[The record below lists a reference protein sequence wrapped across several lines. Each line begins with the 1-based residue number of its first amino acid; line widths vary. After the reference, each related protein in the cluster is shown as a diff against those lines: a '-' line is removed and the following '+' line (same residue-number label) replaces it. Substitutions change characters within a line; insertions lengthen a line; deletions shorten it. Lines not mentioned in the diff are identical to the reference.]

1 MRPLGVTL
9 VAVYQILRG
18 VIGLTFG
25 LFVLGFDGPMNKLVS
40 IAARGNTVERLVGHF
55 AHGAGIILIFF
66 ALVHLVAGYGLFTM
80 QNWGRFLTMLFCAVE
95 LTLELPVAI
104 HANMFSVIFGALNG
118 LCILY
123 LAMPAVKRAF
133 GAQRVVVREAI

>member
-9 VAVYQILRG
+9 VALYQILRG

-40 IAARGNTVERLVGHF
+40 IAARGNHVERLVGHF
-55 AHGAGIILIFF
+55 AHGGGLILGFF
-66 ALVHLVAGYGLFTM
+66 ALVHLIAGYGLFKM
-80 QNWGRFLTMLFCAVE
+80 ENWGRFLTMLFCAVE
-95 LTLELPVAI
+95 LVLELPVAI
-104 HANMFSVIFGALNG
+104 QANVFSIVFGGLNG

-123 LAMPAVKRAF
+123 LAMPPVKRAF
-133 GAQRVVVREAI
+133 GAQRGVVRMAV